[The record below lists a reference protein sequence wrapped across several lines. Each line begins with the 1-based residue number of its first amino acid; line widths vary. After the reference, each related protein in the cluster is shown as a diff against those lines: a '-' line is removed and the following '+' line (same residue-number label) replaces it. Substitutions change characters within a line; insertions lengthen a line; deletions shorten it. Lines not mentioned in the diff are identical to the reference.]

1 MRTAIYARYSSDLQ
15 REASIDDQIRVCR
28 ERIEREGGTVVE
40 IYADAAISGTRASN
54 RPGLQKLMADAKEK
68 RFDAVYAEALDR
80 LSRDQEDVAGLFKRL
95 RYADVRIV
103 TLAEGEIS
111 ELHVGLKGTM
121 NALFIKDLGDKVRRG
136 QRGRAEA
143 KRAAGGISYGYD
155 VVRNIGTDG
164 EIERGVRKVN
174 DFEAVVIRRIFAEY
188 VAGVGPRK
196 IAADLNREG
205 VPSPRGGE
213 WNASTIN
220 GHPVRLH
227 GILTNPLYGGMMI
240 YNRVGYRKDPE
251 TGKRQIRATPQ
262 EQWVRIPVP
271 ELRIVD
277 PGIWDR
283 AQAMRAELG
292 GRKRPE
298 YARRPKHLLSGLI
311 RCGVCGGAYTMCSTE
326 RMACVTYRQRGTCA
340 NGRTVKLVD
349 LTERV
354 LVGLT
359 DSLLAPDKF
368 EAFAQEHRAT
378 HSQRTKD
385 EARQIKALE
394 RERADIDR
402 RIDRLVESI
411 ADGTAN
417 KPVVKVKLQEAS
429 ERLEQ
434 VKAELAA
441 IAAAPKTATLHPSL
455 PNVYRDRVTRL
466 KQALQGGTVERGQA
480 RQILRS
486 LIDGIR
492 VYPGKE
498 RGDVEIELFGA
509 IVAILAFAQ
518 AQARN
523 NDLAT
528 LVAVVPR
535 VGIEPTTLQFSIA
548 CSTN

>member
-1 MRTAIYARYSSDLQ
+1 MTKRVAIYARYSSDLQ
-15 REASIDDQIRVCR
+15 REASIEDQVRVCR
-28 ERIEREGGTVVE
+28 ERVERDGGTVVE
-40 IYADAAISGTRASN
+40 VYADAAISGTRASN
-54 RPGLQKLMADAKEK
+54 RLGLQKLMADAKER
-68 RFDAVYAEALDR
+68 RFDAIYSEALDR

-95 RYADVRIV
+95 HFADVRIV

-155 VVRNIGTDG
+155 VVRTIGADG

-174 DFEAVVIRRIFAEY
+174 EFEAFVIRRIFAEY

-196 IAADLNREG
+196 IAADSNREG

-227 GILTNPLYGGMMI
+227 GVLTNPLYGGMMI

-251 TGKRQIRATPQ
+251 TGKRQIRPTPP

-277 PGIWDR
+277 PDIWDR

-311 RCGVCGGAYTMCSTE
+311 RCGSCGGAYTMCSTE
-326 RMACVTYRQRGTCA
+326 RMACVAYRQKGTCKNA
-340 NGRTVKLVD
+340 RTVKMVE

-354 LVGLT
+354 LAGLRERML
-359 DSLLAPDKF
+359 SP
-368 EAFAQEHRAT
+368 ESFAEWAAEYRAT
-378 HSQRTKD
+378 
-385 EARQIKALE
+385 
-394 RERADIDR
+394 
-402 RIDRLVESI
+402 
-411 ADGTAN
+411 
-417 KPVVKVKLQEAS
+417 
-429 ERLEQ
+429 
-434 VKAELAA
+434 
-441 IAAAPKTATLHPSL
+441 
-455 PNVYRDRVTRL
+455 
-466 KQALQGGTVERGQA
+466 
-480 RQILRS
+480 
-486 LIDGIR
+486 
-492 VYPGKE
+492 
-498 RGDVEIELFGA
+498 
-509 IVAILAFAQ
+509 
-518 AQARN
+518 
-523 NDLAT
+523 
-528 LVAVVPR
+528 
-535 VGIEPTTLQFSIA
+535 
-548 CSTN
+548 

>member
-1 MRTAIYARYSSDLQ
+1 MRVAIYARYSSDLQ

-28 ERIEREGGTVVE
+28 ERIERDGGTVVE
-40 IYADAAISGTRASN
+40 VYADAAISGARASN

-155 VVRNIGTDG
+155 VVRTIGADG
-164 EIERGVRKVN
+164 EIERGVRSIN
-174 DFEAVVIRRIFAEY
+174 EFEAVVIRRIFAEY

-196 IAADLNREG
+196 IAANLNREG

-227 GILTNPLYGGMMI
+227 GILTNPIYAGLMI

-251 TGKRQIRATPQ
+251 TGKRQIRSVPP
-262 EQWVRIPVP
+262 EQWVRIEVP

-277 PGIWDR
+277 KDMWER
-283 AQAMRAELG
+283 AQAMRTELA

-311 RCGVCGGAYTMCSTE
+311 RCGSCGGAYTMCSTE
-326 RMACVTYRQRGTCA
+326 RMACVAYRQRGTCKNA
-340 NGRTVKLVD
+340 RTVKMVD

-354 LVGLT
+354 LEGLRE
-359 DSLLAPDKF
+359 SLLAPDQF
-368 EAFAQEHRAT
+368 QAFAEEHQASHSRRA
-378 HSQRTKD
+378 KD

-394 RERADIDR
+394 RERAEIDR

-411 ADGTAN
+411 ADGTAD
-417 KPVVKVKLQEAS
+417 KPVVKVKLAEAS
-429 ERLEQ
+429 ARLEQ
-434 VKAELAA
+434 VKAELSA
-441 IAAAPKTATLHPSL
+441 IEDAPKTATLHPAL
-455 PNVYRDRVTRL
+455 PKVYRDRVLRL
-466 KQALQGGTVERGQA
+466 EAALKGGTVEQGQA

-486 LIDGIR
+486 LIESIR
-492 VYPGKE
+492 VFPGQE
-498 RGDVEIELFGA
+498 RGAVEIEVTGA
-509 IVAILAFAQ
+509 IIAILALAQ

-523 NDLAT
+523 NDLAA